1 MQTVPQNISKYQN
14 QVIEKITAN
23 ATSIF
28 WNSGQDPQLIPILS
42 RQPKILIWKMQT
54 RSQNILL
61 YQNEVI

>member
-1 MQTVPQNISKYQN
+1 MQTVPQNILKYQN
-14 QVIEKITAN
+14 EVIEKITAN

-54 RSQNILL
+54 RS
-61 YQNEVI
+61 